1 MFRLFFAAI
10 QEKPMFGLTIT
21 SGGAISGL
29 LTWIGVLT
37 PIIGFIC
44 AVVGLIAGVVTLM
57 IKIKEWRDLN
67 DKK

>member
-1 MFRLFFAAI
+1 MFRLFFTAI

-44 AVVGLIAGVVTLM
+44 AVVGLIAGVVTLL
-57 IKIKEWRDLN
+57 IKLREWRNLN
-67 DKK
+67 KDK